1 MAMFALYTITLI
13 LFVDFGQLFGHVP
26 YLLTGFK
33 HRKRGAM
40 SENRAAPFTESKKS
54 QKETALISDTK
65 PFCGWWIVAAGT
77 AVLFVSSGIDQFPDG
92 EPSQAS
98 SSDQPAS
105 VLIYSAQMRRWT
117 RSETIRTV
125 PFWFTRYPSS
135 VIKYF

>member
-1 MAMFALYTITLI
+1 
-13 LFVDFGQLFGHVP
+13 
-26 YLLTGFK
+26 
-33 HRKRGAM
+33 M

-65 PFCGWWIVAAGT
+65 PFYGWWIVAAGT

-92 EPSQAS
+92 EPPQAS

-117 RSETIRTV
+117 RSEAIRTV
-125 PFWFTRYPSS
+125 PFWFI
-135 VIKYF
+135 VIAFLLALTGQIAFLVHQVSFLSH